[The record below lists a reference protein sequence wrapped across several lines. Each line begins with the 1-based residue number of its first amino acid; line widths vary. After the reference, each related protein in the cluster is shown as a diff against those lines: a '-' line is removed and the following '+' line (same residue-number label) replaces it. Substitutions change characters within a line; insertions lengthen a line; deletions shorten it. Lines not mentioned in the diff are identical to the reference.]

1 MNYEEI
7 QNIVNE
13 LLPEFGIACTAV
25 TKIDGEYDPET
36 GMSGSEKKT
45 SGQVVV
51 TNIDMS
57 FSNQNNLI
65 EVGDQTL
72 LATASLEL
80 EVGTICTVD
89 DTKYQVIAPNPIKPA
104 STVVMYKAHVRKI

>member
-7 QNIVNE
+7 RTIVDE
-13 LLPEFGIACTAV
+13 LLPEFGVGCTAI
-25 TKIDGEYDPET
+25 TKTEGEYDPET
-36 GMSGSEKKT
+36 GVTGSEKHTK
-45 SGQVVV
+45 GQCVI
-51 TNIDMS
+51 TNIDMR

-72 LATASLEL
+72 LATVSLEL
-80 EVGTICTVD
+80 EVGTKVKVNDIN
-89 DTKYQVIAPNPIKPA
+89 YLVIAPNPIKPA

>member
-7 QNIVNE
+7 RNIVDQ
-13 LLPEFGIACTAV
+13 LLPEFGIDCTAI
-25 TKIDGEYDPET
+25 TKIEGKYDPET
-36 GMSGSEKKT
+36 GMSGGEKKT

-51 TNIDMS
+51 TNIDMR
-57 FSNQNNLI
+57 FGNQNNLI

-80 EVGTICTVD
+80 EVGTKVNVNGVN
-89 DTKYQVIAPNPIKPA
+89 YLVIAPNPIKPA
-104 STVVMYKAHVRKI
+104 NVIVMYKAHVRKI

>member
-13 LLPEFGIACTAV
+13 LLPEFGVACTAV
-25 TKIDGEYDPET
+25 TKVDSEYDPET
-36 GMSGSEKKT
+36 GMTNSEKHTK
-45 SGQVVV
+45 GQVVI
-51 TNIDMS
+51 TNIDMRFGS
-57 FSNQNNLI
+57 QNNLI

-80 EVGTICTVD
+80 EVGTVCTVND
-89 DTKYQVIAPNPIKPA
+89 VKYQVIASNSIKPA
-104 STVVMYKAHVRKI
+104 STIVMYKAHVRKI